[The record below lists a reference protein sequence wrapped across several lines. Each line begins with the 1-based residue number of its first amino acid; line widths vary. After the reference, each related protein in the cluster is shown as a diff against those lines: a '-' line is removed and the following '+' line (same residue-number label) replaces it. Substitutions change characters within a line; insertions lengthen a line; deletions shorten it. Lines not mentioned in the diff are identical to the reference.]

1 MDLSSVIM
9 VSSFITLNNCFGT
22 GGNIVFFMVSKYHF
36 RIIRGKDVIP
46 NYNAQ

>member
-36 RIIRGKDVIP
+36 RIDQGQRCHSKL
-46 NYNAQ
+46 